1 MKVLIIGGGK
11 VGTYL
16 ATHLLDEKHEVMVV
30 EQRRE
35 EMERLERELGPQH
48 ILLGN
53 GTDPVVLE
61 SAGIRKFQ
69 VVAAVTGSDE
79 TNLVI
84 TNLSR
89 FEFNVDRIL
98 ARINNPKNA
107 WMFTEDMG
115 VDVAINQADLMVHLL
130 LEEMSLGDMTTLLK
144 LRRGKISIIEE
155 KLDPSSSMVGLRIDQ
170 IELPSESVILVVIRK
185 DEILI
190 PHGSLVLQQ
199 NDEIIALVHADQLKK
214 MEMIL
219 NSRV

>member
-1 MKVLIIGGGK
+1 
-11 VGTYL
+11 
-16 ATHLLDEKHEVMVV
+16 MVV

-35 EMERLERELGPQH
+35 EIERLERELGPQYV
-48 ILLGN
+48 ILGN

-61 SAGIRKFQ
+61 SAGIRKVQ

-89 FEFNVDRIL
+89 FEFNVNRIV
-98 ARINNPKNA
+98 ARVNNPKNA

-115 VDVAINQADLMVHLL
+115 VDVALNQADLMVHLL

-155 KLDPSSSMVGLRIDQ
+155 KLDPSSSLVGLPIEQ
-170 IELPSESVILVVIRK
+170 VELPSDSVILAVIRK

-190 PHGSLVLQQ
+190 PHKSLVLQQ
-199 NDEIIALVHADQLKK
+199 NDEIIALVHVDQLKK
-214 MEMIL
+214 MEAIL
-219 NSRV
+219 NS

>member
-1 MKVLIIGGGK
+1 MRVLIIGGGK

-16 ATHLLDEKHEVMVV
+16 ATHLLDEKHDVMVV

-35 EMERLERELGPQH
+35 EIERLERELGPQYV
-48 ILLGN
+48 ILGN

-61 SAGIRKFQ
+61 SAGIRKVQ

-89 FEFNVDRIL
+89 FEFNVNRIV
-98 ARINNPKNA
+98 ARVNNPKNA

-115 VDVAINQADLMVHLL
+115 VDVALNQADLMVHLL

-155 KLDPSSSMVGLRIDQ
+155 KLDPSSSLVGLPIEQ
-170 IELPSESVILVVIRK
+170 VELPSDSVILAVIRK

-190 PHGSLVLQQ
+190 PHKSLVLQQ
-199 NDEIIALVHADQLKK
+199 NDEIIALVHVDQLKK
-214 MEMIL
+214 MEAIL
-219 NSRV
+219 NS

>member
-1 MKVLIIGGGK
+1 MRVLIIGGGK

-35 EMERLERELGPQH
+35 EIERLERELGPQYV
-48 ILLGN
+48 ILGN

-61 SAGIRKFQ
+61 SAGIRKVQ

-89 FEFNVDRIL
+89 FEFNVNRIV
-98 ARINNPKNA
+98 ARVNNPKNA

-115 VDVAINQADLMVHLL
+115 VDVALNQADLMVHLL

-155 KLDPSSSMVGLRIDQ
+155 KLDPSSSLVGLPIEQ
-170 IELPSESVILVVIRK
+170 VELPSDSVILAVIRK

-190 PHGSLVLQQ
+190 PHKSLVLQQ
-199 NDEIIALVHADQLKK
+199 NDEIIALVHVDQLKK
-214 MEMIL
+214 MEAIL
-219 NSRV
+219 NS